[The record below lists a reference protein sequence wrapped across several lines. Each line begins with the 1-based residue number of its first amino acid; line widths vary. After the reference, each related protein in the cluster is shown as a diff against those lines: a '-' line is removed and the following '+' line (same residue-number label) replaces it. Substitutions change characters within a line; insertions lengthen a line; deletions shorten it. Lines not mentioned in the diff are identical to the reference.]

1 MKRKARVSN
10 IKELQTT
17 IVKKKKTLI
26 TYKAI
31 NMKKMILSL
40 AAVMMM
46 GFSVFAN
53 GTGNVVTQEARD
65 AFKKDFSTASNI
77 RWEQTNNDFLKATFS
92 LNGQILTA
100 YYFAN
105 GDLRAVVRNITSDQ
119 LPINLL
125 TSLRRDYTAFWI
137 SDLFE
142 ISSDG
147 QTSYYVTIENSDKK
161 IVLKSDDLASWGI
174 YSKERKTDTE

>member
-1 MKRKARVSN
+1 
-10 IKELQTT
+10 
-17 IVKKKKTLI
+17 
-26 TYKAI
+26 
-31 NMKKMILSL
+31 MKKMILSL
-40 AAVMMM
+40 AAVIMM

-53 GTGNVVTQEARD
+53 GTDNVVTQEARD
-65 AFKKDFSTASNI
+65 AFKKDFATASNI
-77 RWEQTNNDFLKATFS
+77 RWEQTNNNFLKATFS

-137 SDLFE
+137 TDLFE

-147 QTSYYVTIENSDKK
+147 QTTYYVTIENSDKK
-161 IVLKSDDLASWGI
+161 IVLKSDDLSSWDV
-174 YSKERKTDTE
+174 YSKERKTETE

>member
-1 MKRKARVSN
+1 
-10 IKELQTT
+10 
-17 IVKKKKTLI
+17 
-26 TYKAI
+26 
-31 NMKKMILSL
+31 MKKMILSL
-40 AAVMMM
+40 AAVIMM
-46 GFSVFAN
+46 GFSVFAD
-53 GTGNVVTQEARD
+53 GTDNVVTQEARD
-65 AFKKDFSTASNI
+65 AFKKDFATASNI
-77 RWEQTNNDFLKATFS
+77 RWEQTNNNFLKATFS

-137 SDLFE
+137 TDLFE

-147 QTSYYVTIENSDKK
+147 QTTYYVTIENSDKK
-161 IVLKSDDLASWGI
+161 IVLKSDDLSSWDV
-174 YSKERKTDTE
+174 YSKERKTETE

>member
-1 MKRKARVSN
+1 
-10 IKELQTT
+10 
-17 IVKKKKTLI
+17 
-26 TYKAI
+26 
-31 NMKKMILSL
+31 MILSL
-40 AAVMMM
+40 AAIMMM

-53 GTGNVVTQEARD
+53 GNDNVVSQEARN
-65 AFKKDFSTASNI
+65 AFKKDFATASNI
-77 RWEQTNNDFLKATFS
+77 RWEQTNNNFLKATFS

-119 LPINLL
+119 LPINLI

-147 QTSYYVTIENSDKK
+147 QTTYYVTIENSDKK
-161 IVLKSDDLASWGI
+161 IVLKSDDLSSWDV
-174 YSKERKTDTE
+174 YSKERKTEME

>member
-1 MKRKARVSN
+1 MIR
-10 IKELQTT
+10 
-17 IVKKKKTLI
+17 VKKKKTLI

-53 GTGNVVTQEARD
+53 GTDNVVTQEARD

-119 LPINLL
+119 LPIHLL
-125 TSLRRDYTAFWI
+125 TTLRRDYTAFWI

-147 QTSYYVTIENSDKK
+147 QTTYYVTIENSDKK
-161 IVLKSDDLASWGI
+161 IVLKSDDLSSWGI